1 MSGDSS
7 AERRP
12 GVGAVASVAAVIL
25 LVTLA
30 GLAAGQGHGRL
41 FRGEGLQPSRAEK
54 TRVPEPVLPQRG
66 SRDFPQGIGQEHT
79 WFSWLIV
86 ALEITAA
93 VVLLGL
99 LLRAL
104 AGGVRSWRLRRRP
117 PRAAGPPRAEFDVL
131 EHPDLLA
138 DDLAAGAERHRA
150 VLADGSPR
158 NGIVACW
165 HEFERIAELRGMA
178 RKPWQTS
185 SEFTLQVLDLV
196 QADEGAV
203 GRLAGRYREARFSDH
218 EVTEEARAAAR
229 RDLDVILAGLTGRRI
244 GATR

>member
-1 MSGDSS
+1 MSGDSCV
-7 AERRP
+7 ERRP
-12 GVGAVASVAAVIL
+12 GVGAVAGVAAVIL

-30 GLAAGQGHGRL
+30 ALAAGQGHGRL
-41 FRGEGLQPSRAEK
+41 FRGEGLQPTRTERP
-54 TRVPEPVLPQRG
+54 RVPEPALPPRG
-66 SRDFPQGIGQEHT
+66 TRDIPQGIGHEHT
-79 WFSWLIV
+79 WFSWLTMAVEV
-86 ALEITAA
+86 AAA
-93 VVLLGL
+93 LILLAL
-99 LLRAL
+99 VLRAL

-117 PRAAGPPRAEFDVL
+117 PRAAETRVEFDVL

-138 DDLAAGAERHRA
+138 GDLAAGAERHRA

-229 RDLDVILAGLTGRRI
+229 RDLDVILAGLAGRRI
-244 GATR
+244 GAAR